1 MKKILI
7 LILVFWVQILNADS
21 FKHSLVEFVSF
32 ASSHNNVNIIVS
44 EKANEG
50 EFYFFSDEKEPKIS
64 LDMLREMLLIQGL
77 TLIKFDS
84 FFLVDFLENNIKNLK
99 TIEFYNEENK
109 EFDFYSVSLNNF
121 VKDDIKQVL
130 QILDINS
137 TYIDNSNTL
146 FYIADDE
153 KQSKILSALQKIDDT
168 PKQTSIKLTILET
181 NLKDLKDRGS
191 EITSYLKSFPSDTF
205 NYFLNL
211 ITMPYNAVSNVTAN
225 SKSGY
230 YGVLRFLDLK
240 DFSDIKSSPFFTIRS
255 GKELYFSSVENIP
268 YLMQN
273 KEFTDS
279 RQSVT
284 SSYEYRDIGLKI
296 TLYPIILKDGSVDLS
311 LHLIVEDIISNE
323 NDKPMTSKK
332 ELKSSYI
339 IKKGELLVLS
349 GINKQITYDK
359 KYSIPLLSD
368 IWFIGNLFSFSS
380 KENKDTTLTLS
391 IEIL

>member
-1 MKKILI
+1 MSVLLI
-7 LILVFWVQILNADS
+7 IGVQTLIYADS
-21 FKHSLVEFVSF
+21 FKHNLVEFVGF
-32 ASSHNNVNIIVS
+32 ASAHNKVNIIIS
-44 EKANEG
+44 ENANNG
-50 EFYFFSDEKEPKIS
+50 EFYFFTNEKEPKIS
-64 LDMLREMLLIQGL
+64 LDMLREMLLTQGL
-77 TLIKFDS
+77 TLIKFDT
-84 FFLVDFLENNIKNLK
+84 FFVVDYLENNIKTLD
-99 TIEFYNEENK
+99 IIGFNEKKSN
-109 EFDFYSVSLNNF
+109 FYSVSLNNF
-121 VKDDIKQVL
+121 VKDDINQVL
-130 QILDINS
+130 RILDINS

-146 FYIADDE
+146 FYVADDE
-153 KQSKILSALQKIDDT
+153 KQSKILSALQKIDNT
-168 PKQTSIKLTILET
+168 PKQTSIKITILET
-181 NLKDLKDRGS
+181 NLKKIKDRGS

-225 SKSGY
+225 SKAGY

-255 GKELYFSSVENIP
+255 GKELYFSSVENVP
-268 YLMQN
+268 YLTQN

-284 SSYEYRDIGLKI
+284 SSYDYRDIGLKI
-296 TLYPIILKDGSVDLS
+296 TLYPIILKNGSVDLS
-311 LHLIVEDIISNE
+311 LHLVVEDIISNE
-323 NDKPMTSKK
+323 NDRPMTSKK

-349 GINKQITYDK
+349 GINKQTTYDK

-380 KENKDTTLTLS
+380 KELKDTVLTVS